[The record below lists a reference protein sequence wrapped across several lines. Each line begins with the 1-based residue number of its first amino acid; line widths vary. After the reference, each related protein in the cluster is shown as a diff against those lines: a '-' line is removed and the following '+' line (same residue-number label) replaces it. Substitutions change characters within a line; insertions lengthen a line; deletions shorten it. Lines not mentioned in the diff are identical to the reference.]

1 MGAFLVVIYGVFGVF
16 LSVIYGVFGI
26 FLSVIYCVFRA
37 FLSALGKRDLL
48 SEPDSFA
55 PTAGGLKS
63 RITAPLSVGCLD
75 ALKTCIFFF

>member
-1 MGAFLVVIYGVFGVF
+1 MVFAWLPPGLLNDSLLGASLVGVFLVVIYGVLGV
-16 LSVIYGVFGI
+16 
-26 FLSVIYCVFRA
+26 

-48 SEPDSFA
+48 FSEPDTFA